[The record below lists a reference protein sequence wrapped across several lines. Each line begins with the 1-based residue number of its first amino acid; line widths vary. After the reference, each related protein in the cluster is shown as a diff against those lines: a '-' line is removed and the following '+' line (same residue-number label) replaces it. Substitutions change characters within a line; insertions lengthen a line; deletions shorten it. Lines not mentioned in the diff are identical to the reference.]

1 VTGAPTRSGATTTGR
16 ARAHDPASLGPD
28 QRVRPTHEDPF
39 VASLSA
45 IVGGPLGEHAVAGR
59 ARFLTPLRAVLLL
72 GVVVLALAWFAK
84 APCLQQHPG
93 DRGLELDWRD
103 GRQYVAMCYSDT
115 VPLYTAERLDVGGV
129 PYVTSWT
136 DRRED
141 GSEQVRYMEYP
152 VLTGFFQWANARLA
166 DVWLTGARAGL
177 LPGGLAVVVYFD
189 LSAFWLALAWLV
201 TLWALVR
208 LRPGRPWDA
217 ALAAVSPLVAVHAFT
232 NFDTLAVAAATLGML
247 AWARR
252 RPVLAGVVLGVGAA
266 AKLYPLFLL
275 FPLLLLC
282 LRAGR
287 MRPWWAATAAG
298 VVSLGLVNLPV
309 ALAAPAGWWEFFR
322 LNGDRGADPDS
333 LYNIAAGLT
342 GWSGF
347 DGPLAPGQPPSV
359 LNAVSA
365 VLFAVCCLAIG
376 VLVVRAPRRPR
387 FAAIAFLV
395 IVAFL
400 LTNKVWSPQ
409 YSLWLVPLAVLA
421 YPRWRPLLA
430 WMAIDALVWVPRM
443 YYYLG
448 TDAKGLPAPWFYG
461 AVLVRDAAVVAVA
474 ALIVRTVLRPELDPV
489 RTPRDPSFSRGLDD
503 PDGGVLDGAPDDARR
518 LARADGVVD
527 AVAGLVGRRRQER
540 GGDRVAR

>member
-1 VTGAPTRSGATTTGR
+1 VTGAPTRAGATTSGR
-16 ARAHDPASLGPD
+16 ARTHDPASLGPD
-28 QRVRPTHEDPF
+28 QRVRPTREDPF

-45 IVGGPLGEHAVAGR
+45 VVGGPLGEHAIAGR
-59 ARFLTPLRAVLLL
+59 ARFLTPLRVVLLL

-84 APCLQQHPG
+84 APCLQQYPG

-129 PYVTSWT
+129 PYLTSWV
-136 DRRED
+136 DRRDD

-152 VLTGFFQWANARLA
+152 VLTGFFQWGNARVADLWLA
-166 DVWLTGARAGL
+166 GAEAGV
-177 LPGGLAVVVYFD
+177 LPSGLAVVVYFD
-189 LSAFWLALAWLV
+189 LSGFWLALAWLV

-252 RPVLAGVVLGVGAA
+252 RPVLAGVVLGIGAA

-287 MRPWWAATAAG
+287 IRVWLQTTAAG
-298 VVSLGLVNLPV
+298 VLAWGLANLPV
-309 ALAAPAGWWEFFR
+309 ALAAPVGWWEFFR
-322 LNGDRGADPDS
+322 LNGQRGADPDS
-333 LYNIAAGLT
+333 LYNVAAGLT

-347 DGPLAPGQPPSV
+347 DGPLAPGQAPSV

-365 VLFAVCCLAIG
+365 TLFGVCCLAIAA
-376 VLVVRAPRRPR
+376 LVVRAPRRPR
-387 FAAIAFLV
+387 FASIAFLV
-395 IVAFL
+395 ILAFL

-430 WMAIDALVWVPRM
+430 WTAIDALVWAPRM

-461 AVLVRDAAVVAVA
+461 AILLRDVAVLAVA
-474 ALIVRTVLRPELDPV
+474 ALVVRSVVRPEHDPV
-489 RTPRDPSFSRGLDD
+489 RSPRDPSFSRGLDD
-503 PDGGVLDGAPDDARR
+503 PDGGVLDGAADDVRR
-518 LARADGVVD
+518 LARADRVLD
-527 AVAGLVGRRRQER
+527 ALGGLVRRRGR
-540 GGDRVAR
+540 AGDRVAR

>member
-1 VTGAPTRSGATTTGR
+1 
-16 ARAHDPASLGPD
+16 
-28 QRVRPTHEDPF
+28 
-39 VASLSA
+39 
-45 IVGGPLGEHAVAGR
+45 
-59 ARFLTPLRAVLLL
+59 
-72 GVVVLALAWFAK
+72 
-84 APCLQQHPG
+84 
-93 DRGLELDWRD
+93 
-103 GRQYVAMCYSDT
+103 
-115 VPLYTAERLDVGGV
+115 
-129 PYVTSWT
+129 
-136 DRRED
+136 
-141 GSEQVRYMEYP
+141 
-152 VLTGFFQWANARLA
+152 
-166 DVWLTGARAGL
+166 
-177 LPGGLAVVVYFD
+177 
-189 LSAFWLALAWLV
+189 
-201 TLWALVR
+201 VR

-287 MRPWWAATAAG
+287 MRAWGQAAAAG
-298 VVSLGLVNLPV
+298 VLSWSLLNLPV
-309 ALAAPAGWWEFFR
+309 ALAAPTGWWEFFR
-322 LNGDRGADPDS
+322 LNSERAADPDS
-333 LYNIAAGLT
+333 LYNVVAGLT

-365 VLFAVCCLAIG
+365 VLFAVCCLAIA
-376 VLVVRAPRRPR
+376 VLVVKAPRRPR
-387 FAAIAFLV
+387 FAAVAFLV
-395 IVAFL
+395 VAAFL

-430 WMAIDALVWVPRM
+430 WMAVDALLWAPRM

-461 AVLVRDAAVVAVA
+461 AVILRDAAVVAVA
-474 ALIVRTVLRPELDPV
+474 GLVVRSVLRPEHDPI
-489 RTPRDPSFSRGLDD
+489 RSPADPSFSRGLDD
-503 PDGGVLDGAPDDARR
+503 PDGGVLDEAPDRVR
-518 LARADGVVD
+518 LLARADAVLD
-527 AVAGLVGRRRQER
+527 AATGLFGTARGRA
-540 GGDRVAR
+540 RVPR